1 MRMILSSDIIMIII
15 SIYSIKMTSFYSLQK
30 DLVISNFQ
38 AMSNHIK

>member
-15 SIYSIKMTSFYSLQK
+15 SIYSIKITSFYSLQK

-38 AMSNHIK
+38 TMPNHIK